1 MSDRPIL
8 FSGSMVRAI
17 LAGRKSQ
24 TRRIVKRSIINHHS
38 LERDDSGI
46 YWVEAEDGDHHKVT
60 DWCPYGQAGDRLWV
74 RESLRRWG
82 SASAEYIAD
91 GTRAIEP
98 FPWRWKRDTL
108 PAIHMPRNGCRIT
121 LEITG
126 VRVHPLHEI
135 SADDDLDSGID
146 LAPNH
151 PGMYEAV
158 LADNGHGSR
167 IVCAVDDPTEA
178 YRALWNLIHG
188 SDSWDSN
195 PFVWVVEF
203 KRVTP

>member
-1 MSDRPIL
+1 MTDSPIL
-8 FSGSMVRAI
+8 FSAPMVRAI
-17 LAGRKSQ
+17 LAGRKTQ

-38 LERDDSGI
+38 LERDEGGI

-74 RESLRRWG
+74 RETWTEESVD
-82 SASAEYIAD
+82 AEEGHYRPD
-91 GTRAIEP
+91 YRATANGQP
-98 FPWRWKRDTL
+98 LGKWK
-108 PAIHMPRNGCRIT
+108 PSIHMPRKVSRIT

-126 VRVHPLHEI
+126 VRVEPLRDI
-135 SADDDLDSGID
+135 SADDALAEGID

-178 YRALWNLIHG
+178 YRALWNLING